1 MSVAGYLDQGG
12 DRELSRKTIEEALQ
26 KKVEVRVA
34 VKPEEKVYESTA
46 DYDPVLRSHCRL
58 R

>member
-26 KKVEVRVA
+26 EKVEVRVV
-34 VKPEEKVYESTA
+34 VKPEEKKV
-46 DYDPVLRSHCRL
+46 
-58 R
+58 